1 MDRRAAL
8 KKLAAGGAIAMGGS
22 MVLSTNNVAFA
33 ASGPVAGGIP
43 LEGEPLPVSLPPFSN
58 SSGVLTITDVT
69 QPVYS
74 GVGVQTSH
82 AWRINGYTLQ
92 RGSSATGLELRSGGQ
107 VVQASGQ
114 PTCTTGCGGSY
125 FAGTGTADVRP
136 LGPNGKGMKFKGG
149 DPYDIGMM
157 VTWTVPG
164 VQTVTAEYRI
174 TGTIGGGSSS
184 AMVPGSY
191 RVTEP

>member
-8 KKLAAGGAIAMGGS
+8 KKLAAGGAIAACGS
-22 MVLSTNNVAFA
+22 MVLSSNNVAFA

-43 LEGEPLPVSLPPFSN
+43 LEGEPLPVAIPPFSN
-58 SSGVLTITDVT
+58 STGVLTITDVT
-69 QPVYS
+69 QPVYN
-74 GVGVQTSH
+74 GGAVQVSH
-82 AWRINGYTLQ
+82 AWRINGYQLDRGNSAIGLQ
-92 RGSSATGLELRSGGQ
+92 LRTGGQ
-107 VVQASGQ
+107 IIQASGQ

-125 FAGTGTADVRP
+125 FAGSDTAEVQP

-174 TGTIGGGSSS
+174 TGTIRGVSSS

-191 RVTEP
+191 RIT